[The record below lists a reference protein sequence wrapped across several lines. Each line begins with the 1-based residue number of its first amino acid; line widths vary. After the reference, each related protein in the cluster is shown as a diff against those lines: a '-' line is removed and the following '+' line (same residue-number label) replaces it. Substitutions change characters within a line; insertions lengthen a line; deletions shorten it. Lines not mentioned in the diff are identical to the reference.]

1 MEREQC
7 CKEMAVVVG
16 SYRRD
21 RAAPRFLL
29 LSRGAVLSQ
38 MQQCSDAAVQD
49 WGMRRFNTRR
59 RGTLES
65 A

>member
-16 SYRRD
+16 SYRQD

-29 LSRGAVLSQ
+29 LSRGAVQS
-38 MQQCSDAAVQD
+38 MQCSDAAVQD
-49 WGMRRFNTRR
+49 WGMRRFNTCR

>member
-49 WGMRRFNTRR
+49 WAMHRFNT
-59 RGTLES
+59 
-65 A
+65 

>member
-29 LSRGAVLSQ
+29 LSRGAVQS
-38 MQQCSDAAVQD
+38 MQCSDAAVQD
-49 WGMRRFNTRR
+49 WGMHRFNT
-59 RGTLES
+59 
-65 A
+65 